1 VGAQQR
7 GEETRSRI
15 LEAAQTCFAE
25 DGFDGASV
33 AEICSRAGISKG
45 AFYHHFDT
53 KQQVF
58 SELLGR
64 WLDGLDGQLEALSAG
79 TAPVP
84 QRLVSMAGMVRPVF
98 EVAGEQLPIFLEF
111 MGKAV
116 RDPEVWKVTI
126 APYRRYRAFFS
137 AMVEE
142 GIAEGSLHQVDAEM
156 AAQVVVSLAV
166 GLVLQG
172 VLDPTG
178 ADWGEV
184 AEHGMRI
191 LVDGL
196 ALGDN

>member
-1 VGAQQR
+1 MA
-7 GEETRSRI
+7 
-15 LEAAQTCFAE
+15 
-25 DGFDGASV
+25 D
-33 AEICSRAGISKG
+33 ICSRAGISKG

-64 WLDGLDGQLEALSAG
+64 WLDGLDGQLEILSSG
-79 TAPVP
+79 DDPVP
-84 QRLVSMAGMVRPVF
+84 ERMVGMASMFRPVF

-116 RDPEVWKVTI
+116 RDPEVWKATI
-126 APYRRYRAFFS
+126 EPYRRYRAFFS
-137 AMVEE
+137 TMVKA
-142 GIAEGSLHQVDAEM
+142 GVAEGSLQEIDPEM

-172 VLDPTG
+172 ALDPGG

-191 LVDGL
+191 LVNGL
-196 ALGDN
+196 TNSV